1 VVSVNQMSFYFGGQ
15 DIFEQISFQ
24 INPGD
29 RIGLVG
35 RNGAG
40 KTTLLNL
47 LSKKISPKSG
57 SIDFI
62 NNINIGYLP
71 QDLDF
76 VNDSNLL
83 DEFKKAFNEIQNIER
98 RIEHINHLLSTSED
112 FESKEYLEN
121 LDKLSDLQQ
130 ELSLLGGDKISS
142 EIASV
147 SKGLGFN
154 TTDFE
159 RNTDEFSGGWRM
171 RIELVKIL
179 LRKPDV
185 LLLDEPTNHLDIESI
200 IWLEKWLK
208 NYSGAIVMVS
218 HDKFFIDNVT
228 NRTIEISFSSI
239 NDYKSNYSKYLK
251 LREDRIEKQIQSKK
265 NQEKF
270 VKQTTDLINK
280 FRAKKN
286 KAKFAKS
293 LQTKLDKLEIVK
305 IDENDTS
312 KIKLKFPKAQRS
324 GKVPVKLID
333 VSKSYSDK
341 LVLENINFE
350 LTRGDKVAFVGK
362 NGEGKTT
369 LAKIISNSLDFEGEL
384 KIGYNVT
391 IGYYAQD
398 QADYLDNDKTVLETV
413 EYARG
418 YDSSMNAR
426 TILGSFLFSDDDVF
440 KKIKVL
446 SGGERARVSL
456 CRLLNDSHNFLIM
469 DEPTNHLD
477 IHSKELLKKALIEF
491 DGTLIIVS
499 HDRDFLSNLT
509 TKVYEFSSKK
519 IKEYSGDIN
528 SFLQNKKLSNVRQ
541 YEDTNYNVIGK
552 KNNNSTKKP
561 YHQIKK
567 IDKQKNIILR
577 KIKRTEDEIE
587 SLASQLSLIENKI
600 QENQNNFY
608 KKIEDEEYVNY
619 EKIKQKINSLEEKWT
634 LLLDELSVIS

>member
-1 VVSVNQMSFYFGGQ
+1 M
-15 DIFEQISFQ
+15 
-24 INPGD
+24 
-29 RIGLVG
+29 
-35 RNGAG
+35 
-40 KTTLLNL
+40 
-47 LSKKISPKSG
+47 
-57 SIDFI
+57 
-62 NNINIGYLP
+62 
-71 QDLDF
+71 
-76 VNDSNLL
+76 
-83 DEFKKAFNEIQNIER
+83 DEFKKAFSEIQNIES
-98 RIEHINHLLSTSED
+98 RIEQINHHLSTSKD

-142 EIASV
+142 DIASV

-154 TTDFE
+154 TADFE

-179 LRKPDV
+179 LKKPDV

-239 NDYKSNYSKYLK
+239 SDYKSNYSKYLN

-369 LAKIISNSLDFEGEL
+369 LAKIISNTLDFEGEL

-398 QADYLDNDKTVLETV
+398 QADYLDNDKTILETV

-528 SFLQNKKLSNVRQ
+528 SFLQNKNLSNVRQ
-541 YEDTNYNVIGK
+541 YEDTNYDVIGK
-552 KNNNSTKKP
+552 KENNSTKKS

-567 IDKQKNIILR
+567 NDKQKNIILR
-577 KIKRTEDEIE
+577 K
-587 SLASQLSLIENKI
+587 NKK
-600 QENQNNFY
+600 N
-608 KKIEDEEYVNY
+608 
-619 EKIKQKINSLEEKWT
+619 
-634 LLLDELSVIS
+634 

>member
-1 VVSVNQMSFYFGGQ
+1 M
-15 DIFEQISFQ
+15 
-24 INPGD
+24 
-29 RIGLVG
+29 
-35 RNGAG
+35 
-40 KTTLLNL
+40 
-47 LSKKISPKSG
+47 
-57 SIDFI
+57 
-62 NNINIGYLP
+62 
-71 QDLDF
+71 
-76 VNDSNLL
+76 
-83 DEFKKAFNEIQNIER
+83 
-98 RIEHINHLLSTSED
+98 
-112 FESKEYLEN
+112 
-121 LDKLSDLQQ
+121 
-130 ELSLLGGDKISS
+130 
-142 EIASV
+142 
-147 SKGLGFN
+147 
-154 TTDFE
+154 
-159 RNTDEFSGGWRM
+159 
-171 RIELVKIL
+171 
-179 LRKPDV
+179 
-185 LLLDEPTNHLDIESI
+185 
-200 IWLEKWLK
+200 
-208 NYSGAIVMVS
+208 
-218 HDKFFIDNVT
+218 
-228 NRTIEISFSSI
+228 
-239 NDYKSNYSKYLK
+239 
-251 LREDRIEKQIQSKK
+251 
-265 NQEKF
+265 
-270 VKQTTDLINK
+270 
-280 FRAKKN
+280 
-286 KAKFAKS
+286 
-293 LQTKLDKLEIVK
+293 QTKLDKLEIVK

-369 LAKIISNSLDFEGEL
+369 LAKIISNTLDFEGEL
-384 KIGYNVT
+384 KIGHNVT

-440 KKIKVL
+440 KKIKGL

-477 IHSKELLKKALIEF
+477 IHSKELLKKALTEF

-528 SFLQNKKLSNVRQ
+528 SFLQNKNLSNVRQ
-541 YEDTNYNVIGK
+541 YEDTTKNVIGK
-552 KNNNSTKKP
+552 KENNSTKKS

-600 QENQNNFY
+600 QENQNNFS
-608 KKIEDEEYVNY
+608 KKIEDEDYVNY
-619 EKIKQKINSLEEKWT
+619 EKIKRKINSLEEKWT
-634 LLLDELSVIS
+634 LLLDELSETS